1 MLPALSEKQEIK
13 IDLEPVTLQGN
24 GALKLLGKES
34 HVVRRK
40 VRQSNVPCKA
50 IAIGVQSCDSVCWPC
65 RETGSTRKTQHKGEI
80 FEDKRMQM
88 LEQS

>member
-1 MLPALSEKQEIK
+1 MLPAASKKQEIK
-13 IDLEPVTLQGN
+13 IDLEPAILQDN

-34 HVVRRK
+34 HMVRRK

-50 IAIGVQSCDSVCWPC
+50 IAIGVESCDSVCWPC
-65 RETGSTRKTQHKGEI
+65 RETGSTRKTRDKGEI